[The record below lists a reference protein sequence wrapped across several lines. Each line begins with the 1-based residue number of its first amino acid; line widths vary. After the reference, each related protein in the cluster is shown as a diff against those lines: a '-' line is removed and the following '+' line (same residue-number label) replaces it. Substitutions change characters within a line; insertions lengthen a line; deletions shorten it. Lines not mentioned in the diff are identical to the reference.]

1 MARAPTMSD
10 LKSRLDSI
18 RRKKDAFRHE
28 MEKLQAQEDLLLEMM
43 DESPVPQPRRAAK
56 GSVKTTVLDLLEESG
71 QRGVNAATA
80 VELAKAKGIA
90 LERGSVSSLLSR
102 LKSDGVVIHRG
113 DTYRLRKYS
122 EMPSVTPLRTSGDS
136 QF

>member
-18 RRKKDAFRHE
+18 RREIDTFKRG

-43 DESPVPQPRRAAK
+43 DESPVSQPPRAVK

-80 VELAKAKGIA
+80 VELARAKGIT
-90 LERGSVSSLLSR
+90 LDRGSVSSLLSR

-113 DTYRLRKYS
+113 DTYRLRKYC
-122 EMPSVTPLRTSGDS
+122 EMPGVTPLRTSGDS